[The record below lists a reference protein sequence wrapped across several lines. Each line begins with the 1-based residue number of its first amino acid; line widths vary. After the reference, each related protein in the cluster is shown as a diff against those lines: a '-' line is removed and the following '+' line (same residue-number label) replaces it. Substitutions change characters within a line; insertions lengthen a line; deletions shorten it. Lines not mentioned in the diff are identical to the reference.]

1 MGEDAETKKIAN
13 LTFDVSKAETELT
26 KLEAHLGTISSK
38 SEEFAKN
45 ISKNLS
51 NIKIDSSQIVDT
63 QVVQK
68 DLKTI
73 TGYTT
78 EFGKKM
84 KYTLTGVDFS
94 KMIDVKDMQNN
105 LKKYSEL
112 SERTQK
118 SISANLHKEVNK
130 RYTAHF
136 NAQEKIRQSDKET
149 ANRQIVVNAKKNAK
163 MEEQNNE
170 HYHKTELENLK
181 HANKMEEINTRQAN
195 SVKTLYDKIA
205 NYANTYLIY
214 QGFNVLKKGIV
225 DVINEMV
232 ELESSM
238 VQIDRVLNESSL
250 NIDDYRDKLMK
261 LAYDYGNSMNNVADI
276 TLRLAQ
282 AGFSSNEALKLTEK
296 TLLALNTAELNA
308 TQATDDMVAVMAQWG
323 YMTGDANEEAQKYG
337 SIIDKINKV
346 ADNFPTT
353 SADLMDA
360 LKKTSSAF
368 NLAGASID
376 ETIALITAA
385 EEASQ
390 RGGKVIGTALSN
402 IVQQLKDE
410 KRLDIAE
417 SLGLN
422 FFTDEKKTQFKRI
435 IDIFAEMSQKMQE
448 LKNAGKENTT
458 EMQQLLS
465 IFTVFRRNIG
475 ASLLGQMSGEDNTY
489 LDALNKSLTATG
501 YSLQENAKYM
511 ATAKAAQE
519 QFNTSVL
526 QLKTQVWDSGVE
538 DVYKSMLIFGK
549 ELVNNIGVLV
559 DEFGGLPVIV
569 GTVTLA
575 LSLLSKQMKIVSYDA
590 TTGTAKISGLLKGLT
605 DDIKKVTFN
614 ITAMP
619 KAIKSMNTA
628 SSMSFK
634 TLWANM
640 TKYGVAADAGV
651 LKTLALK
658 AAVMGLNLAATAAA
672 TAGIMLLTS
681 IIQELINKQAEAIQ
695 LQENSIQST
704 EKQISKREEEMTN
717 LKELMGLY
725 DQLATKKERTP
736 EETTRLYEIQTKIKN
751 ILGEQADTID
761 LINGKYEEQKEK
773 ISQLTLERK
782 KELLAE
788 KESLMWKKENEKVN
802 IELPKRVSKYFG
814 NSNYENAIMDYGGTG
829 LYNGSLKETL
839 DNATLEEAIELFT
852 TWDENLRKVAKDSD
866 ELYNTYMWVNETLNK
881 LKGTTKE
888 SDDATKSYYETLA
901 SIKIDELFPEGSIT
915 NVEQFNGILK
925 GLQEMAEGSTG
936 KTKMFQDAMV
946 ELFIEKFPEFAKE
959 TKNLNDGIVVT
970 DEEIKALKETA
981 DKSMEGL
988 VNLETGFNSVYSAM
1002 DEFNKQGYISASTL
1016 QNLIK
1021 NDLLQFFDVV
1031 NGKLSI
1037 NEAAM
1042 ANAATAAKAKAIEDL
1057 QAKAAAEIA
1066 AVAFNT
1072 ESSAASG
1079 AASTTSN
1086 MTTKANNVKN
1096 ALITL
1101 TPKILENAN
1110 AWVQLNKSMGG
1121 TLEGLGD
1128 DQKKQINDIMNN
1140 LGKSI
1145 RTINSIKVTGVSY
1158 TRTSARSSGGSS
1170 RGSSSSSTSKA
1181 EEKKKK
1187 EYEKRLKYFTNTIE
1201 KMETKEEEWVNKQKE
1216 LGLLSNS
1223 DMVYVTKRRIK
1234 EYEKYLDKIKKA
1246 TWMNKEDRKKLQ
1258 DEYNKKLKE
1267 AQLDYFKY
1275 LKEKLDDEV
1284 KAIED
1289 ARDKKIKASEE
1300 ETDKKIELLKKQR
1313 EAERDSNER
1322 QEILDDIA
1330 YWEQRTG
1337 REAVENLAEARKK
1350 LAEFDR
1356 DAQIEA
1362 QIEALEENEKR
1373 QKASIERQ
1381 AQTQIDAL
1389 KKVYDQNVKAFS
1401 ESNKIIYDNSVISAK
1416 NLYNAYKKNFVDP
1429 LNQQLKFINKK
1440 NVKYTVKKGD
1450 TLESI
1455 AKEIAKSTGEK
1466 TSTIIKRIK
1475 SANSSLKKTKNTTKL
1490 KKGLQIKIP
1499 MFHQGGIFNGT
1510 EEGLAL
1516 LKKGEWVLRP
1526 EWSNSLNRMMKYFD
1540 NATQRNINPINNNSK
1555 IEVSGNLVNIQ
1566 ANVRNQSDID
1576 AIGQKVEK
1584 ILRDK
1589 FNIKK

>member
-1 MGEDAETKKIAN
+1 MGEDAETKKIAR
-13 LTFDVSKAETELT
+13 LDFDVKNAINNLDIIDKKLKSIAE
-26 KLEAHLGTISSK
+26 SSNLYAK
-38 SEEFAKN
+38 QIGKN
-45 ISKNLS
+45 IG
-51 NIKIDSSQIVDT
+51 SS
-63 QVVQK
+63 
-68 DLKTI
+68 
-73 TGYTT
+73 
-78 EFGKKM
+78 F
-84 KYTLTGVDFS
+84 DFS
-94 KMIDVKDMQNN
+94 KVLNVDSFSQQLSKVTN
-105 LKKYSEL
+105 L
-112 SERTQK
+112 SEAQAKRLVTNMMKNEQNVTAKTKIEQEKRQTAIVQSNAKQLQSEARTADK
-118 SISANLHKEVNK
+118 IKEISAEIEAYKEKKAYATVLK
-130 RYTAHF
+130 
-136 NAQEKIRQSDKET
+136 QEEYN
-149 ANRQIVVNAKKNAK
+149 NRVAKS
-163 MEEQNNE
+163 
-170 HYHKTELENLK
+170 TE
-181 HANKMEEINTRQAN
+181 
-195 SVKTLYDKIA
+195 SLYDKISK
-205 NYANTYLIY
+205 YASTYLIY
-214 QGFNVLKKGIV
+214 QGFNMLKQAAAETIE
-225 DVINEMV
+225 EMV
-232 ELESSM
+232 NVEYQM
-238 VQIDRVLNESSL
+238 IAIDRVLSESSL
-250 NIDDYRDKLMK
+250 DIDHYRDKLMK
-261 LAYDYGNSMNNVADI
+261 LAYDYGNSFNNVADI

-282 AGFSSNEALKLTEK
+282 AGFNSQESIALTEK
-296 TLLALNTAELNA
+296 TLLALNTAELDA

-323 YMTGDANEEAQKYG
+323 LMTGTATEKAKSYG
-337 SIIDKINKV
+337 DIIDKINKV

-353 SADLMDA
+353 SSDIMDA
-360 LKKTSSAF
+360 LKKVSSAF
-368 NLAGASID
+368 NLAGADID
-376 ETIALITAA
+376 ETIATIVAA
-385 EEASQ
+385 EKASQ

-402 IVQQLKDE
+402 ITQQLKAE
-410 KRLDIAE
+410 KKLDLAE
-417 SLGLN
+417 QLGLN
-422 FFTDEKKTQFKRI
+422 FFKDAKKTEFKPI
-435 IDIFAEMSQKMQE
+435 MEIFQEMADRMEQLKSQ
-448 LKNAGKENTT
+448 GKESST
-458 EMQQLLS
+458 EMQQLLEL
-465 IFTVFRRNIG
+465 FTVFRRNIG
-475 ASLLGQMSGEDNTY
+475 ASLLGEMAGGEESTY
-489 LDALNKSLTATG
+489 MQVYKTSIESVG
-501 YSLQENAKYM
+501 YSLQENEKYM
-511 ATAKAAQE
+511 KSAKAAQE
-519 QFNTSVL
+519 QFNTTLL
-526 QLKTQVWDSGVE
+526 QLKTAVWDNGLE
-538 DVYKSMLIFGK
+538 DVFRSMLMLGNDVTKTIKFLIDTFGSIPTA
-549 ELVNNIGVLV
+549 IGVATMAMTAFNKQLKVQVSYKAGEGFGINNEFLNKIKQADKDVKALTSDVLQLGNAKVKANATLTQYIEKVGIANVSTKGYISYLV
-559 DEFGGLPVIV
+559 KQKAATIAAEAA
-569 GTVTLA
+569 TLA
-575 LSLLSKQMKIVSYDA
+575 LNTALSLGLSAGITLIISGIDKLIHAEENAAKKAQERVN
-590 TTGTAKISGLLKGLT
+590 TAKDLFDSYEKER
-605 DDIKKVTFN
+605 N
-614 ITAMP
+614 
-619 KAIKSMNTA
+619 S
-628 SSMSFK
+628 
-634 TLWANM
+634 
-640 TKYGVAADAGV
+640 
-651 LKTLALK
+651 
-658 AAVMGLNLAATAAA
+658 LN
-672 TAGIMLLTS
+672 
-681 IIQELINKQAEAIQ
+681 ELIKGYD
-695 LQENSIQST
+695 
-704 EKQISKREEEMTN
+704 
-717 LKELMGLY
+717 EL
-725 DQLATKKERTP
+725 AKKSSRTP
-736 EETTRLYEIQTKIKN
+736 EDELKIYEIQTQINSLIKDQKQSIDLVNGAYDETIKKLKQISDEERGRSLKSAELAMKETEKQTEDYGNFGLEEFRPGFEMYKIDLGQIQNQIMPGTVFQKSVDEILKAADYETTIRLLEEFKQKLEDAGDTSSDMYYKIIEDLKTMYGLQNNVNEATDTYNNILAESKIAEMFSEDSIKN
-751 ILGEQADTID
+751 VED
-761 LINGKYEEQKEK
+761 Y
-773 ISQLTLERK
+773 K
-782 KELLAE
+782 KALD
-788 KESLMWKKENEKVN
+788 S
-802 IELPKRVSKYFG
+802 IGS
-814 NSNYENAIMDYGGTG
+814 SN
-829 LYNGSLKETL
+829 
-839 DNATLEEAIELFT
+839 F
-852 TWDENLRKVAKDSD
+852 SD
-866 ELYNTYMWVNETLNK
+866 ELKDKMELLLAKTFPDFAKTVKESANGIEV
-881 LKGTTKE
+881 TKE
-888 SDDATKSYYETLA
+888 
-901 SIKIDELFPEGSIT
+901 
-915 NVEQFNGILK
+915 Q
-925 GLQEMAEGSTG
+925 
-936 KTKMFQDAMV
+936 
-946 ELFIEKFPEFAKE
+946 
-959 TKNLNDGIVVT
+959 
-970 DEEIKALKETA
+970 LKELNEA
-981 DKSMEGL
+981 SNESIDSL

-1145 RTINSIKVTGVSY
+1145 RTINSIKITGVSY

-1234 EYEKYLDKIKKA
+1234 EYEKYLDKIKNA
-1246 TWMNKEDRKKLQ
+1246 TWMNKEDRKKMQ

-1289 ARDKKIKASEE
+1289 ARDKKIKALEE
-1300 ETDKKIELLKKQR
+1300 ENDKKIELLKKQR
-1313 EAERDSNER
+1313 EAERDTNER
-1322 QEILDDIA
+1322 QGILDDIA
-1330 YWEQRTG
+1330 YWKQRTG
-1337 REAVENLAEARKK
+1337 KEAIENLAEARKK

-1362 QIEALEENEKR
+1362 QIEAIEENEKR

-1389 KKVYDQNVKAFS
+1389 KKVYDKNVKAFS

-1440 NVKYTVKKGD
+1440 NVNYTVKKGD

-1455 AKEIAKSTGEK
+1455 AKEIAKSTKEK

-1475 SANSSLKKTKNTTKL
+1475 SANSSLKNTKNTTKL
-1490 KKGLQIKIP
+1490 KKGLKIKIP
-1499 MFHQGGIFNGT
+1499 MYHKGGIFDGT

-1540 NATQRNINPINNNSK
+1540 NMTQRNINPINNNSK